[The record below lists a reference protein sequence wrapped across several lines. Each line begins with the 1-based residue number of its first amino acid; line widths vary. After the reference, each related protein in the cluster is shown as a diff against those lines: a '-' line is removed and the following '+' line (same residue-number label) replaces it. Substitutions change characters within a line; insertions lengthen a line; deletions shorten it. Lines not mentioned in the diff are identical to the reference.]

1 MFAVHESKYP
11 QNISINLFFSLK
23 CKNIYIFFLFILF
36 VFFKQKTTL
45 EFSVKNPEAMPHL
58 LSLRFHSLMWA
69 HIHKQSPLTC

>member
-11 QNISINLFFSLK
+11 QNISINLFFFIK
-23 CKNIYIFFLFILF
+23 MQKKDFIYFFFFLN
-36 VFFKQKTTL
+36 KKTTL
-45 EFSVKNPEAMPHL
+45 EFSVKNPEAMPHP